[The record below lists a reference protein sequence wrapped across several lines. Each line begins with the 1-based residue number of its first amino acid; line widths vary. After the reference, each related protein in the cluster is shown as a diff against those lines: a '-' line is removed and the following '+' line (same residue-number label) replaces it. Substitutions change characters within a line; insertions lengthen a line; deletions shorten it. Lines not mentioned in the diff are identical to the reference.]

1 MAGFCFGIAVG
12 AVVVAVALAVGGHVL
27 IELADGRLAA
37 W

>member
-12 AVVVAVALAVGGHVL
+12 ALVVAVALAVGAHIA